1 MIKFLKRLILK
12 IFEILGYG
20 IIGKKELV
28 IHNSFDAIH
37 KFIQLE
43 VLKKKESDL
52 LIFDVGAND
61 GGSIIRFKKIFP
73 NSIVHSF
80 EPNPKLVDFIKK
92 EFNHDDVIINQIAFS
107 KETAKRKFYY
117 YESHRISSFYP
128 MVENS
133 KYKIQR
139 FKNSEETNVSY
150 VETDTI
156 DNYCESNQIDKINIL
171 KIDTQGSEA
180 EVLQGS
186 TKLLKNQSV
195 DIIELEYII
204 GIAHKNANSLFDI
217 ELSLKDYGYKL
228 IAIENSG
235 NILSF
240 SNYQTN
246 LIYAKKEIFEKIKNL
261 HEKNLDI
268 LNVTKAVKTKW
279 KKKKKKF

>member
-1 MIKFLKRLILK
+1 MIKFFKRSIVK
-12 IFEILGYG
+12 IFDLLGYG
-20 IIGKKELV
+20 IIGKKKLV

-73 NSIVHSF
+73 NSVVHSF
-80 EPNPKLVDFIKK
+80 EPNPKLVDLIKK
-92 EFNHDDVIINQIAFS
+92 KFNHDHLVINQTALS
-107 KETAKRKFYY
+107 KESIKRKFYF

-128 MVENS
+128 MEEKS

-139 FKNSEETNVSY
+139 FKNDEETKVSY

-186 TKLLKNQSV
+186 RKLLNNQSV
-195 DIIELEYII
+195 DIIELEYIL

-246 LIYAKKEIFEKIKNL
+246 LIYVKEEILKKLEIYMK
-261 HEKNLDI
+261 
-268 LNVTKAVKTKW
+268 KT
-279 KKKKKKF
+279 

>member
-1 MIKFLKRLILK
+1 MIKFIKKSLIK
-12 IFEILGYG
+12 IFDLLGYR
-20 IIGKKELV
+20 IIGKKKLV

-43 VLKKKESDL
+43 ILKKKESDL

-61 GGSIIRFKKIFP
+61 GGSIIRFRKIFP
-73 NSIVHSF
+73 NSIIHSF
-80 EPNPKLVDFIKK
+80 EPNPKLVDFMKK
-92 EFNHDDVIINQIAFS
+92 KFNHDNVVINQIALS
-107 KETAKRKFYY
+107 RETMKRKFYL

-128 MVENS
+128 MEEKS

-139 FKNSEETNVSY
+139 SVSNEDTKVSY
-150 VETDTI
+150 VETGTI
-156 DNYCESNQIDKINIL
+156 DNYCESNQIKKIDIL

-186 TKLLKNQSV
+186 TKLLKNQTV
-195 DIIELEYII
+195 DIIELEYIL

-217 ELSLKDYGYKL
+217 ELSLKDYGYKI

-246 LIYAKKEIFEKIKNL
+246 LIYVKEEIFEKIKNL
-261 HEKNLDI
+261 HEKNVDI
-268 LNVTKAVKTKW
+268 LNVTKAVSTK
-279 KKKKKKF
+279 